1 MDRFDTICCSAWGDR
16 VNRRVGRVTQTGR
29 HHSDANSW
37 SIPVGDIRLTV
48 EHCSSVADGDCV
60 DRGCAPSIFC
70 VTSCTM
76 KLTDN
81 GALASTPTRAYRME
95 ARQEAVESTK
105 ERILQAAYDMWLE
118 RPYDQVTVDAV
129 AISAGVSRQTVVR
142 HFGSKDGM
150 AMAVVDW
157 QRPHE
162 EAWRA
167 APSGDVPSAIE
178 KLIDRYETMGD
189 GNVRTLELEGRV
201 PAVTYLLEQARE
213 SHRGW
218 VTSTLLPSDAP
229 RRGREREQIIL
240 ALYAA
245 TDVTLWKLLRRDLGQ
260 SRPSVEAI
268 IRRMVDSIVAG
279 ISTPP
284 RRTR

>member
-1 MDRFDTICCSAWGDR
+1 
-16 VNRRVGRVTQTGR
+16 
-29 HHSDANSW
+29 
-37 SIPVGDIRLTV
+37 
-48 EHCSSVADGDCV
+48 
-60 DRGCAPSIFC
+60 
-70 VTSCTM
+70 
-76 KLTDN
+76 
-81 GALASTPTRAYRME
+81 
-95 ARQEAVESTK
+95 
-105 ERILQAAYDMWLE
+105 
-118 RPYDQVTVDAV
+118 
-129 AISAGVSRQTVVR
+129 
-142 HFGSKDGM
+142 
-150 AMAVVDW
+150 
-157 QRPHE
+157 
-162 EAWRA
+162 
-167 APSGDVPSAIE
+167 
-178 KLIDRYETMGD
+178 MGD

-284 RRTR
+284 RSTR